1 LSVRARLSSFLSF
14 VLVPTCALGA
24 CLVSIPD
31 VRKPSRPAP
40 GSCGLATPA
49 FCETFDTA
57 SPGGRSGDLDESRWN
72 VARLGKSD
80 PSQGLVDFW
89 PSLTFPGCGQT
100 MTASGDKDLVVC
112 GGQLVEPLAGSY
124 LGLRIRQPIDLSS
137 ATDTSPVTLAFDV
150 DAAQNQ
156 IGTDYLD
163 VWITDQALPFVAD
176 WIMNPPPNPAPN
188 NGIGVRFGTCPM
200 MPGLAWIQSAFVS
213 TGGTLQ
219 VLGPPVD
226 STRAQAD
233 QCFAVQPGMLNHVE
247 LHFLAS
253 SIELWA
259 SDEGQPD
266 TFRWL
271 SSVPTGALPLRR
283 GYVGFVHTSTSG
295 TAQHLWDNIGFDG
308 PYHPAP
314 RAADAPDSLASQ
326 PDGGVNLGYSLG
338 DPNGPD
344 GVDVTF
350 APLDLSGARSAHVD
364 FTVFAF
370 DSSRALYYC
379 INPPTGPCTTYQSTL
394 QSYNDAPVDI
404 DVTMFLSQLAP
415 GKNNQ
420 LGNMKIVAQ
429 SSPGYTVLANA
440 TLTVEVE

>member
-1 LSVRARLSSFLSF
+1 VRARRFSFLASL
-14 VLVPTCALGA
+14 VLMLACALGA
-24 CLVSIPD
+24 CVVSIPD
-31 VRKPSRPAP
+31 VRRHSTPAP
-40 GSCGLATPA
+40 GSCGLAAPA

-57 SPGGRSGDLDESRWN
+57 SHGGRSGDLDESRWN
-72 VARLGKSD
+72 VARVGQSD

-89 PSLTFPGCGQT
+89 PSLTFQACGQT
-100 MTASGDKDLVVC
+100 MTVTGDNDLVVC
-112 GGQLVEPLAGSY
+112 QGLLVEPLVGSY

-156 IGTDYLD
+156 SGSDYLD
-163 VWITDQALPFVAD
+163 VWITDQALAFVAD
-176 WIMNPPPNPAPN
+176 WIMNPPPNPVPN
-188 NGIGVRFGTCPM
+188 NGVGIRFGTCPM
-200 MPGLAWIQSAFVS
+200 MPGSAWIQSAFVS
-213 TGGTLQ
+213 TGGNLQ
-219 VLGPPVD
+219 TLGPPVD

-233 QCFAVQPGMLNHVE
+233 QCFAAMPGMLNHVE
-247 LHFLAS
+247 LHFLS
-253 SIELWA
+253 TSIELWA
-259 SDEGQPD
+259 SDDGQPD
-266 TFRWL
+266 TFRLL
-271 SSVPTGALPLRR
+271 SSIPTGALPLKR

-308 PYHPAP
+308 PYHPP
-314 RAADAPDSLASQ
+314 PHAADAPDSLASQ
-326 PDGGVNLGYSLG
+326 SDGGVNLGYSLG
-338 DPNGPD
+338 APNGPD

-394 QSYNDAPVDI
+394 TSYNDAPVDI
-404 DVTMFLSQLAP
+404 DVTAFLSRLAQGP
-415 GKNNQ
+415 NNQ
-420 LGNMKIVAQ
+420 LGNMKITAQ
-429 SSPGYTVLANA
+429 SSPGYTVLANV